1 MSKSSAEIQ
10 SGFFHTK
17 NNDFWFLF
25 EFSLV
30 LPLVSCEMCWGL
42 FAKNCFQKLL

>member
-25 EFSLV
+25 EFSLG
-30 LPLVSCEMCWGL
+30 LSLISYEM
-42 FAKNCFQKLL
+42 F